1 MKCYVFRL
9 KKRMLGIPLA
19 VLAAIGICVAAF
31 ARRGGTEESRLF
43 PSEYGLGAE
52 TLANAVPQSESGQKV
67 AYLTFDD
74 GPSEETE
81 KILNAGY
88 ENGYA
93 PAILDALKKHNVK
106 ATFFV
111 LGTELEKRPDTYK
124 RIVGE
129 GHVLGLPSFSHEYKE
144 IYASPE
150 SFWNDLDKLQ
160 KAVTTLTGQPS
171 TAYRF
176 PGGSS
181 NTVYRRYSKVSGL
194 MDTIIPQLSEKGLSY
209 YDWTVSA
216 EDAVGS
222 KKSADYIVNKVVKEA
237 LKQDCPVILMHDGP
251 GHKATAEAIPRIVD
265 ELQKE
270 GYSFATLSDS
280 VTCHHSR
287 GK

>member
-9 KKRMLGIPLA
+9 KKRMLVIPLA

-81 KILNAGY
+81 KIL
-88 ENGYA
+88 
-93 PAILDALKKHNVK
+93 DALKERDVK

-129 GHVLGLPSFSHEYKE
+129 GHVLGLHSFSHEYKE

-194 MDTIIPQLSEKGLSY
+194 MDTLISQLSEKGLSY

>member
-9 KKRMLGIPLA
+9 KKRMLVIPLA

-31 ARRGGTEESRLF
+31 AGRGGTEESRLF

-81 KILNAGY
+81 KIL
-88 ENGYA
+88 
-93 PAILDALKKHNVK
+93 DALKERDVK

-129 GHVLGLPSFSHEYKE
+129 GHVLGLHSFSHEYKE

-194 MDTIIPQLSEKGLSY
+194 MDTLISQLSEKGLSY

>member
-9 KKRMLGIPLA
+9 KKRMLVIPLA

-81 KILNAGY
+81 KIL
-88 ENGYA
+88 
-93 PAILDALKKHNVK
+93 DALKERDVK

-129 GHVLGLPSFSHEYKE
+129 GHVLGLHSFSHEYKE
-144 IYASPE
+144 IYATPE

-194 MDTIIPQLSEKGLSY
+194 MDTLISQLSEKGLSY

>member
-9 KKRMLGIPLA
+9 KKRMLVIPLA

-31 ARRGGTEESRLF
+31 AGRGGESESDLF
-43 PSEYGLGAE
+43 PSEYGLDAE
-52 TLANAVPQSESGQKV
+52 TLAHAVPQSESGQKV

-81 KILNAGY
+81 KILNALQ
-88 ENGYA
+88 EK
-93 PAILDALKKHNVK
+93 DVK

-124 RIVGE
+124 RIVSE
-129 GHVLGLPSFSHEYKE
+129 GHVLGLHSFSHEYKE

-150 SFWNDLDKLQ
+150 SFWNDLNKLQ
-160 KAVTTLTGQPS
+160 EAVTTLTGQPS

-194 MDTIIPQLSEKGLSY
+194 MDTLIPQLSEKGLSY

-237 LKQDCPVILMHDGP
+237 LKQDCPVILMHDGA
-251 GHKATAEAIPRIVD
+251 GHKATAEAVPRIID

-287 GK
+287 SK